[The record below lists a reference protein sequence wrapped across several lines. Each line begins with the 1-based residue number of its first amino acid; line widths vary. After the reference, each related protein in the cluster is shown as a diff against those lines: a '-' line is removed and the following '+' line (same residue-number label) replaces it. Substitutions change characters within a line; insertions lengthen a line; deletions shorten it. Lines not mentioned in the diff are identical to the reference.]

1 MILNCL
7 SIHLSQDSYFGG
19 DFVPY
24 AYARQGSSPLT
35 SRPQT
40 DLLLTRLSLALHRSE
55 MAEAPP
61 AAEPHTFGKFTDP
74 LPFGSSSV
82 GLDISFPHA
91 THAYGLPERTVA
103 HAL

>member
-40 DLLLTRLSLALHRSE
+40 DLLLTRLSLALHREALERGRAE
-55 MAEAPP
+55 MEDPDHIDWVALRG
-61 AAEPHTFGKFTDP
+61 AARAARQDGRAFLLEGQ
-74 LPFGSSSV
+74 
-82 GLDISFPHA
+82 IA
-91 THAYGLPERTVA
+91 R
-103 HAL
+103 

>member
-1 MILNCL
+1 
-7 SIHLSQDSYFGG
+7 
-19 DFVPY
+19 
-24 AYARQGSSPLT
+24 
-35 SRPQT
+35 
-40 DLLLTRLSLALHRSE
+40 

-61 AAEPHTFGKFTDP
+61 VAEPHTFGKFTDP